1 LPRSSSSAS
10 PLCQADAFAETLF
23 ESHTQ
28 LRSARLQLNIRDGIL
43 LRLLVLT
50 NLSLFH
56 PITFPLSNY
65 IREGKN
71 TTNYPRPH
79 SKYKL
84 QRNEA
89 LLRAE
94 AAEAKVLDLEKELK
108 KAYACTYTPQTL
120 KIHTNA
126 ISILV
131 KTRAPPLPP
140 RMKNPNLKML
150 YQQFLTS
157 HLVCNCK

>member
-1 LPRSSSSAS
+1 V
-10 PLCQADAFAETLF
+10 T
-23 ESHTQ
+23 
-28 LRSARLQLNIRDGIL
+28 IL
-43 LRLLVLT
+43 EKT
-50 NLSLFH
+50 
-56 PITFPLSNY
+56 
-65 IREGKN
+65 EN

-108 KAYACTYTPQTL
+108 KAYASTYTFQTL

-126 ISILV
+126 I
-131 KTRAPPLPP
+131 
-140 RMKNPNLKML
+140 
-150 YQQFLTS
+150 
-157 HLVCNCK
+157 